1 MRPHLFRGLSLKV
14 CSRKDPWGYLTFISP
29 SWSYSIDL
37 TFLSMSHKII
47 STQAILSNSTI
58 LLLSFPRFQEPAS
71 KGLRKCIPPIWRK
84 VFVALSS
91 FVYSQG
97 ETVAVTLKWSWNFLH
112 FLQFLGLKKN
122 SGYLLVGVD
131 KSNTL
136 VFLCQWKLPNSEPSP
151 IMSQVITTHYH
162 HRWR

>member
-37 TFLSMSHKII
+37 TYLSMSHKII
-47 STQAILSNSTI
+47 STKAILSNSTI
-58 LLLSFPRFQEPAS
+58 LLLSFPLFQER
-71 KGLRKCIPPIWRK
+71 LRKCIPPIWRK

-97 ETVAVTLKWSWNFLH
+97 ESVAVTLKWSWNFLH
-112 FLQFLGLKKN
+112 FLQFLGLKKHR
-122 SGYLLVGVD
+122 GYLLVVVE
-131 KSNTL
+131 KSNS
-136 VFLCQWKLPNSEPSP
+136 LCQWKLPNSEPSP